1 MNRSPPRPTIPGAA
15 FLLAAAFLLTS
26 CLPAAAQDDPPPPDT
41 LRPGDA
47 LFVRI
52 ENLGGRLPAYREIV
66 DSDGDIELPFLGMM
80 PAAGKSIPALQE
92 EMAAAYAAARLAS
105 NAAVQIR
112 FITHFDPAPDRAT
125 LVRAESPRI
134 PVPAPDPFL
143 PPSGPSL
150 NIED

>member
-1 MNRSPPRPTIPGAA
+1 MNHSPPRPTIPGAA

-80 PAAGKSIPALQE
+80 PAAGKSIPALE
-92 EMAAAYAAARLAS
+92 ADMAAAYAAARLAS

-112 FITHFDPAPDRAT
+112 FITHFDPAPDRAS
-125 LVRAESPRI
+125 LVRSESPRI
-134 PVPAPDPFL
+134 PVPAPDAFL

>member
-1 MNRSPPRPTIPGAA
+1 MNR
-15 FLLAAAFLLTS
+15 
-26 CLPAAAQDDPPPPDT
+26 PPPPHAARLLPAVLLLHFSLSAAAPNDPPAPDI

-52 ENLGGRLPAYREIV
+52 DRLGGHLPAYREIV

-80 PAAGKSIPALQE
+80 AAAGKSIPALE
-92 EMAAAYAAARLAS
+92 ADMAAAYATARLAS

-125 LVRAESPRI
+125 LVRAESPRS
-134 PVPAPDPFL
+134 PVPAPL
-143 PPSGPSL
+143 PPAPEPPSL
-150 NIED
+150 NIEE